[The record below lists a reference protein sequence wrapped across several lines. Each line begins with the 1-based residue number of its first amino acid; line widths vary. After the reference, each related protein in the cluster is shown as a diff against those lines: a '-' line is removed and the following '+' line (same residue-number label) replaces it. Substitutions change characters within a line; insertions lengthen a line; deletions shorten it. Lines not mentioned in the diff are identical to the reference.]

1 MALYKEI
8 CLDLLQDG
16 TVKEVYRFQG
26 ARTHSVLD
34 FNGRQNDGYI
44 YYSNSL
50 DHHKYFTL
58 KRLKQALN
66 DALKSDVGVSLSS
79 MSIQNLEIYR
89 SLCDLI
95 NHTNYFN
102 QMHSFKIAC
111 SRDFDTLAKENYILH
126 EAKDH
131 PGRYIER
138 VDRRV
143 YGGGYG
149 LADEWKKLFVY
160 LTYFSANKRI
170 SRDELIRLIQNMKI
184 SGRINKRENINFMF
198 DNNSNYTYQINS
210 NMFSDFNKYQIINLL
225 ESILDKDLVSSTS
238 SLSREPGKTIKEV
251 VTNYEKGR
259 EKVLTALDKRH
270 YY

>member
-1 MALYKEI
+1 MALYKDI

-16 TVKEVYRFQG
+16 TCKEVYRFQG
-26 ARTHSVLD
+26 ARTHSILD
-34 FNGRQNDGYI
+34 FNGKQNDGYI

-58 KRLKQALN
+58 KRLKQTLN
-66 DALKSDVGVSLSS
+66 DALKKETGESLSS
-79 MSIQNLEIYR
+79 MSIQNLEVYR
-89 SLCDLI
+89 ALYDLI
-95 NHTNYFN
+95 KHTNYFN

-143 YGGGYG
+143 FGGGYG

-160 LTYFSANKRI
+160 LTYFSADKRI
-170 SRDELIRLIQNMKI
+170 SRDDLIKLIQNMKI
-184 SGRINKRENINFMF
+184 SGKINKRENISFMF
-198 DNNSNYTYQINS
+198 DNNYSYQINS
-210 NMFSDFNKYQIINLL
+210 NIFSDFNKYQIINLL
-225 ESILDKDLVSSTS
+225 ESILEKDLVSSTS
-238 SLSREPGKTIKEV
+238 SLYKEPSKTIKEV

-259 EKVLTALDKRH
+259 EKVLTALDRRH